1 MRARLVVLLP
11 LACLWASAAHAA
23 PIFFAADLSGAAENP
38 TNMSPG
44 TGSALVTYD
53 PDAHTLRVQVEF
65 SDLLAPTTVAHIHCC
80 IAPPGNVGVAT
91 TTPTF
96 PGFPTGVTAGTYD
109 QTFDLMLASSFNP
122 DFITAN
128 GGTAAG
134 AEAELA
140 DGLFDGEAYLNV
152 HSEMFRAGEIRGFL
166 TEVAAPVPEPA
177 SWLLLGAGLGALLAA
192 RRRLRR
198 Q

>member
-11 LACLWASAAHAA
+11 LACLWASAAQAV
-23 PIFFAADLSGAAENP
+23 PILFAADLSGAAENP
-38 TNMSPG
+38 PNASPG
-44 TGSALVTYD
+44 TGSALVAYD
-53 PDAHTLRVQVEF
+53 PAAHTLRVQVEF
-65 SDLLAPTTVAHIHCC
+65 SGLLAPTTVAHIHCC

-96 PGFPTGVTAGTYD
+96 PGFPAGVTAGTYD
-109 QTFDLMLASSFNP
+109 QTFNLTLASSFNP

-128 GGTAAG
+128 GGTVAG

-166 TEVAAPVPEPA
+166 TEIAAPVPEPA
-177 SWLLLGAGLGALLAA
+177 SWLLLGAGLGALLVA
-192 RRRLRR
+192 RRSLRR